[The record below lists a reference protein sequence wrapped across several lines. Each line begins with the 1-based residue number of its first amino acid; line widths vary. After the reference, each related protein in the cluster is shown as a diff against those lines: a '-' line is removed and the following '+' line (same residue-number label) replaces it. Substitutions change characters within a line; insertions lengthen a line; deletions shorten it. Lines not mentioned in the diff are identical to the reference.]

1 MLFRRQRSSDLE
13 SAYQALA
20 QGEYDV
26 ALAMMENA
34 AKRANRQ
41 SQGPSWLQLAALYGL
56 YGEDG
61 IENGQPALRRAV
73 TADPNLASHPLY
85 RALFWEFAAYK
96 GGSVG
101 DVKRGVKDVPET
113 GEDVASYHAAAA
125 LFAVD
130 ASKTAARRLEAI
142 DVDSLPAYLRWRRW
156 SLLGQCWESMGEWLQ
171 AIDAFTQAIEL
182 APPSEREPERLS
194 LAGAL
199 VELGRTEEAVRILS
213 EVEDDNLRPEELSV
227 HRYLLGRSHLELGN
241 PNLALELLSEA
252 VPTGRD
258 TADDGSAEGV
268 DGHGSGSYSVD
279 FATAQ
284 ALSALRRYPEALR
297 AYQWALAKA
306 PAEHRAY
313 TQHEAAFAMIECD
326 ELMRADEMLNEVVSD
341 PSYPHR
347 ADALA
352 DLADVRLRSGEFES
366 AQVVAEQA
374 LELGATAPACLTLGN
389 IAYEY
394 YRLEEAASWFEQAIS
409 DSQVGD
415 PYWVS
420 AHQLLAD
427 VYAQLGDEYAAR
439 TLMHARS
446 ALEHTEPTSEWHL
459 PLTQYVEEAKR
470 RLGGFDRLLN

>member
-1 MLFRRQRSSDLE
+1 MLFRRHRASELE

-20 QGEYDV
+20 QGDYDV
-26 ALAMMENA
+26 ALAMMESA
-34 AKRANRQ
+34 AKRASRQ

-130 ASKTAARRLEAI
+130 APKSAARRLEVI
-142 DVDSLPAYLRWRRW
+142 DVESLPAYLRWRRW
-156 SLLGQCWESMGEWLQ
+156 SLLGQCCEAMGEWIE
-171 AIDAFTQAIEL
+171 AIDAFTQAIDL

-199 VELGRTEEAVRILS
+199 VELGRTEEAVQILS
-213 EVEDDNLRPEELSV
+213 EVEDDNLRPDELAV

-252 VPTGRD
+252 VPTDRAG
-258 TADDGSAEGV
+258 AEGV
-268 DGHGSGSYSVD
+268 DGPDGAPTGSGSYSVD

-284 ALSALRRYPEALR
+284 ALSALRRYPEALA

-313 TQHEAAFAMIECD
+313 TQHEAAYAMIECD
-326 ELMRADEMLNEVVSD
+326 RLLQADEMLTEVV
-341 PSYPHR
+341 
-347 ADALA
+347 
-352 DLADVRLRSGEFES
+352 
-366 AQVVAEQA
+366 
-374 LELGATAPACLTLGN
+374 
-389 IAYEY
+389 
-394 YRLEEAASWFEQAIS
+394 
-409 DSQVGD
+409 
-415 PYWVS
+415 
-420 AHQLLAD
+420 
-427 VYAQLGDEYAAR
+427 
-439 TLMHARS
+439 
-446 ALEHTEPTSEWHL
+446 
-459 PLTQYVEEAKR
+459 
-470 RLGGFDRLLN
+470 

>member
-1 MLFRRQRSSDLE
+1 MLFRRQRASELE

-20 QGEYDV
+20 QGDYDV
-26 ALAMMENA
+26 ALAMMESA
-34 AKRANRQ
+34 AKRATRQ
-41 SQGPSWLQLAALYGL
+41 AQGPSWLQLAALYGL

-61 IENGQPALRRAV
+61 IENGQPALRKAV

-101 DVKRGVKDVPET
+101 DVKRGLKEVPES

-130 ASKTAARRLEAI
+130 APKSAARRLGTI
-142 DVDSLPAYLRWRRW
+142 DVAALPTYLRWRRW
-156 SLLGQCWESMGEWLQ
+156 SLLGQCREAMGEWDE
-171 AIDAFTQAIEL
+171 AIEAFTQAIEL
-182 APPSEREPERLS
+182 APVAEREPERLS

-199 VELGRTEEAVRILS
+199 VELGRTEEAVLTLS
-213 EVEDDNLRPEELSV
+213 QVDDDNLRHEELAV

-241 PNLALELLSEA
+241 PNLALELLAEA
-252 VPTGRD
+252 VPQE
-258 TADDGSAEGV
+258 GSDV
-268 DGHGSGSYSVD
+268 SGSYSVD

-284 ALSALRRYPEALR
+284 ALSALRRFPEALA
-297 AYQWALAKA
+297 AYVSALENA

-313 TQHEAAFAMIECD
+313 TQHEAAYAMIECD
-326 ELMRADEMLNEVVSD
+326 KLTQADEMLNEVVSD

-389 IAYEY
+389 IDYEY
-394 YRLEEAASWFEQAIS
+394 YRLEAAAAWFEQAIS
-409 DSQVGD
+409 ASQAGD

-420 AHQLLAD
+420 AQQLLAD
-427 VYAQLGDEYAAR
+427 VYAQLGDEFAAR
-439 TLMHARS
+439 TLMHARA
-446 ALEHTEPTSEWHL
+446 ALEYTDPTSEWHL
-459 PLTQYVEEAKR
+459 PLTQYVAEAKR